1 MTYKL
6 TKVKFFFNYLATILL
21 HNPTKS
27 PADFMPEIFLIFYL
41 TLLNPC
47 IRLFVWKL
55 LLCLSF
61 LQL

>member
-21 HNPTKS
+21 HNPIES
-27 PADFMPEIFLIFYL
+27 PADFMPEIFLIFNL
-41 TLLNPC
+41 TLLNFL

-55 LLCLSF
+55 LLCLQYF
-61 LQL
+61 